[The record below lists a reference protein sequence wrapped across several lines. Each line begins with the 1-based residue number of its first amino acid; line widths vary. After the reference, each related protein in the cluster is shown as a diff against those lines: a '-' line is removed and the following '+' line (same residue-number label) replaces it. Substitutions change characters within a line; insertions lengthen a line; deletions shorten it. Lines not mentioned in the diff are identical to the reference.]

1 MSGKLFGR
9 HGGTSRSIGR
19 YLNCEFADNQVVAG
33 WRGRHT
39 IPLYN
44 ANAIVLHRFDL
55 GETDRIVTLFSREH
69 GRISAVAKGSRR
81 PTSRLSGATEPF
93 TVARL
98 LMATG
103 KSLDVISQCE
113 VRETFPALRSDFETL
128 MCATYLCD
136 LTACT
141 LSEERAAQPVLYDEL
156 LSALYLV
163 QLHPERADLILRTYE
178 MKSLAVLG
186 YEPSLDRCAL
196 CGLKLSSQGTDYY
209 SPSVGGVL
217 CKKDW
222 PQSSDRIRLNGEVKH
237 AIALMLRAELSDL
250 LSYPIRPAIV
260 SQVKRVL
267 TPTLYG
273 RLDRLPRSR
282 EFLDSLQKN
291 WEKSIPANR
300 PQADPESVPPED

>member
-1 MSGKLFGR
+1 M
-9 HGGTSRSIGR
+9 
-19 YLNCEFADNQVVAG
+19 
-33 WRGRHT
+33 
-39 IPLYN
+39 
-44 ANAIVLHRFDL
+44 LHRIDL
-55 GETDRIVTLFSREH
+55 GETDRIVTLFTREH

-113 VRETFPALRSDFETL
+113 VRETFPTLRGDFETL

-136 LTACT
+136 LTACI

-163 QLHPERADLILRTYE
+163 QLHPERTDLIMRAYE
-178 MKSLAVLG
+178 MKSLAALG
-186 YEPSLDRCAL
+186 YEPALDRCAL
-196 CGLKLSSQGTDYY
+196 CGLKLNGQGTDYY

-217 CKKDW
+217 CEKDRS
-222 PQSSDRIRLNGEVKH
+222 QSSDRIRLNDEVKQ
-237 AIALMLRAELSDL
+237 AIALMLCTELHDL
-250 LSYPIRPAIV
+250 LSHPIQPAII
-260 SQVKRVL
+260 SQVKRAL

-282 EFLDSLQKN
+282 EFLDSLQMKR
-291 WEKSIPANR
+291 EKGIPASQPHTGAR
-300 PQADPESVPPED
+300 SFPAEF